1 MRKVF
6 GKAMMTRKGM
16 LWMAAV
22 MVTAAALFTGCS
34 GGAKQE
40 TTAAAAQTEAAKET
54 KAEEKTQAEAVKETA
69 AEETTQAE
77 AVKEAAEAEMTAPA
91 KAGLPVPA
99 EAAVTDRQAFEI
111 ALKHAGV
118 QEKDTSR
125 QEIELDYENGKQVY
139 EVGFHVGK
147 MEYDYDIDA
156 STGDVLKYE
165 IEQDD

>member
-1 MRKVF
+1 MMRKW
-6 GKAMMTRKGM
+6 M

-54 KAEEKTQAEAVKETA
+54 KAEETR

-77 AVKEAAEAEMTAPA
+77 AVKETKAAETTAPA

-99 EAAVTDRQAFEI
+99 EAAITDRQAFEI
-111 ALKHAGV
+111 ALKQAGV

-139 EVGFHVGK
+139 EVDFHVGK

>member
-1 MRKVF
+1 
-6 GKAMMTRKGM
+6 MMTRKGM

-22 MVTAAALFTGCS
+22 MVTSAALFTGCS

-40 TTAAAAQTEAAKET
+40 TTAAAAQTEA
-54 KAEEKTQAEAVKETA
+54 VKETA
-69 AEETTQAE
+69 AAET
-77 AVKEAAEAEMTAPA
+77 TAPA

-99 EAAVTDRQAFEI
+99 EAALTDRQAFEI